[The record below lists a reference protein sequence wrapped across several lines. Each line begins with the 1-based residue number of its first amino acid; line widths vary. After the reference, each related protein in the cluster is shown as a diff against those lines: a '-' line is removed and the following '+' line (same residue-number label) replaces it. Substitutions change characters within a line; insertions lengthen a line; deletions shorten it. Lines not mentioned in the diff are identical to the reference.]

1 MAITPR
7 SWLIVGHGSVG
18 SAMARRI
25 HSAGDRVLVYDPAP
39 RVPVTVGRRLER
51 LTRDDGPVDLV
62 LSCVPP
68 SIAEQVPALIAPV
81 VRNGSLMLDW
91 NTVSPEAKQAIAST
105 SPCEVLDVALLD
117 TLDADGTSPR
127 VAISGVGAE
136 AHRSLLESLGFH
148 VDIAGEAPGD
158 AALLK
163 YARSIFMKSLEGLA
177 LEYMALTEP
186 IDRRGIVA
194 ASVENNLGK
203 QAMDFLALLVSTNR
217 RHAARR
223 AGELADAVAVFEAR
237 RASIAVAKAV
247 VPLLERAAQVW
258 QRPDAPAEDA
268 SLDELIV
275 YLEKHL

>member
-1 MAITPR
+1 MTART
-7 SWLIVGHGSVG
+7 WLIVGHGSVG
-18 SAMARRI
+18 SAMAQRI
-25 HSAGDRVLVYDPAP
+25 DSAGDRVLVYDPAP
-39 RVPVTVGRRLER
+39 RVPVTVGHRLER
-51 LTRDDGPVDLV
+51 LGGDDGPVDLV

-68 SIAEQVPALIAPV
+68 SVAEQVPALIAPV
-81 VRNGSLMLDW
+81 VRSASVLLDW
-91 NTVSPEAKQAIAST
+91 NTVSPEAKQAIAAA

-117 TLDADGTSPR
+117 TLDADGARPR
-127 VAISGVGAE
+127 VAISGAR
-136 AHRSLLESLGFH
+136 AADHQSLLESLGFH
-148 VDIAGEAPGD
+148 VDIAGSAPGD

-186 IDRRGIVA
+186 IDRHGIVA
-194 ASVENNLGK
+194 ASVENNLGR

-217 RHAARR
+217 RHASRR

-237 RASIAVAKAV
+237 GASIAVGKAV

-258 QRPDAPAEDA
+258 RRPDAPAEDA

>member
-1 MAITPR
+1 
-7 SWLIVGHGSVG
+7 VK
-18 SAMARRI
+18 
-25 HSAGDRVLVYDPAP
+25 
-39 RVPVTVGRRLER
+39 VGRRLER
-51 LTRDDGPVDLV
+51 LGRDDDPVDLV

-68 SIAEQVPALIAPV
+68 SVAEQVPALIAPV
-81 VRNGSLMLDW
+81 VRSASVLLDW
-91 NTVSPEAKQAIAST
+91 NTVSPEAKQAIAAA

-117 TLDADGTSPR
+117 TLDADGARPR
-127 VAISGVGAE
+127 VAISGAR
-136 AHRSLLESLGFH
+136 AADHQSLLESLGFH
-148 VDIAGEAPGD
+148 VDIAGSAPGD

-186 IDRRGIVA
+186 IDRHGIVA
-194 ASVENNLGK
+194 ASVENNLGR

-217 RHAARR
+217 RHASRR

-237 RASIAVAKAV
+237 GASIAVGKAV

>member
-1 MAITPR
+1 VTART
-7 SWLIVGHGSVG
+7 WLIVGHGSVG
-18 SAMARRI
+18 SSMAQRVD
-25 HSAGDRVLVYDPAP
+25 SAGDRVLVYDPAP
-39 RVPVTVGRRLER
+39 RVAVTVGRRLER
-51 LTRDDGPVDLV
+51 LGRADGPVDLV

-68 SIAEQVPALIAPV
+68 SVAPQVPALIAPV

-91 NTVSPEAKQAIAST
+91 NTVSPEAKQAIAAA
-105 SPCEVLDVALLD
+105 SPVEVLDVALLD
-117 TLDADGTSPR
+117 TLDADGDSPR

-148 VDIAGEAPGD
+148 VDIAGHEPGD

-177 LEYMALTEP
+177 LEYMALTQR
-186 IDRRGIVA
+186 IDRRDIVA

-203 QAMDFLALLVSTNR
+203 QTMDFLALLVSTNR

-237 RASIAVAKAV
+237 GTSIAVANAV

-268 SLDELIV
+268 SLDELIA
-275 YLEKHL
+275 YLDKHL

>member
-1 MAITPR
+1 MAQR
-7 SWLIVGHGSVG
+7 VD
-18 SAMARRI
+18 
-25 HSAGDRVLVYDPAP
+25 SAGDRVLVYDPSP
-39 RVPVTVGRRLER
+39 RVAVTVGRRLER
-51 LTRDDGPVDLV
+51 VGRDDGPVDLV

-68 SIAEQVPALIAPV
+68 SVAEQVPALIEPV
-81 VRNGSLMLDW
+81 VRTESVLLDW
-91 NTVSPEAKQAIAST
+91 NTVSPEAKQAIASA

-117 TLDADGTSPR
+117 TLDADGARPR
-127 VAISGVGAE
+127 VAISGVRATD
-136 AHRSLLESLGFH
+136 HRSLLESLGFH
-148 VDIAGEAPGD
+148 VDIAGNVPGD

-237 RASIAVAKAV
+237 GASIAVANAV

-275 YLEKHL
+275 YLGNHL

>member
-1 MAITPR
+1 MTAR
-7 SWLIVGHGSVG
+7 NWLIVGHGSVG
-18 SAMARRI
+18 SAMAQRI
-25 HSAGDRVLVYDPAP
+25 DSAGDRVLVYDPAP
-39 RVPVTVGRRLER
+39 RVVVKVGRRLDR
-51 LTRDDGPVDLV
+51 LGRDDGPVDLV

-68 SIAEQVPALIAPV
+68 SVAEQVPALIAPV
-81 VRNGSLMLDW
+81 VRAASVLLDW
-91 NTVSPEAKQAIAST
+91 NTVSPEAKQAIASA

-117 TLDADGTSPR
+117 TLDADGARPR
-127 VAISGVGAE
+127 VAISGAR
-136 AHRSLLESLGFH
+136 AADHQSLLESLGFH
-148 VDIAGEAPGD
+148 VDIAGSAPGD

-186 IDRRGIVA
+186 IDRHGIVA
-194 ASVENNLGK
+194 ASVENNLGR

-217 RHAARR
+217 RHASRR

-237 RASIAVAKAV
+237 GASIAVGKAV